1 MIDLVVAA
9 GPGCRQTA
17 NEVIFLN
24 AKCKQDNSFLP
35 LWESLWVSLPLLQF
49 SAKMHVPVGV
59 FTLLWVG
66 LCPLKMIWNPNP

>member
-24 AKCKQDNSFLP
+24 AKCKQDNS
-35 LWESLWVSLPLLQF
+35 SLPLSLSLSVSLGF
-49 SAKMHVPVGV
+49 SPSPSIFCRDAHTNLHFYTVVS
-59 FTLLWVG
+59 
-66 LCPLKMIWNPNP
+66 

>member
-24 AKCKQDNSFLP
+24 AKCKQDNS
-35 LWESLWVSLPLLQF
+35 SLSLSQSLRVSLPLPQF
-49 SAKMHVPVGV
+49 SAETHIPICI
-59 FTLLWVG
+59 FTLL
-66 LCPLKMIWNPNP
+66 

>member
-24 AKCKQDNSFLP
+24 AKCKQDNSSLSLSLSLSLSGFL
-35 LWESLWVSLPLLQF
+35 SLSLNFLQRCTYQFAFLHCCELNCILL
-49 SAKMHVPVGV
+49 K
-59 FTLLWVG
+59 
-66 LCPLKMIWNPNP
+66 